1 MCWLIIKPKF
11 KRLDPRWVAVL
22 CTLLSSTSHAATT
35 ESAVKAGFIYNFTKF
50 VEWPAS
56 AGVYA
61 GFNICVIGDNRLE
74 DSLQAIEGKQ
84 AHGKPIHLHMGVKPL
99 NLKSCQIVF
108 LAEDD
113 SRKLRYILKA
123 LSNAPALT
131 VSDSPGFVQLGGM
144 IGLVRDEAHLAFE
157 INLSSVKTA
166 GLHVNAQLLKLA
178 KNIKGLK

>member
-1 MCWLIIKPKF
+1 MCI
-11 KRLDPRWVAVL
+11 RDR
-22 CTLLSSTSHAATT
+22 
-35 ESAVKAGFIYNFTKF
+35 
-50 VEWPAS
+50 
-56 AGVYA
+56 
-61 GFNICVIGDNRLE
+61 
-74 DSLQAIEGKQ
+74 GKQ

-113 SRKLRYILKA
+113 NRKLRYILKA

-178 KNIKGLK
+178 KNIKRLK

>member
-1 MCWLIIKPKF
+1 MLRLIIKLKF
-11 KRLDPRWVAVL
+11 KMLDPRWVAVL
-22 CTLLSSTSHAATT
+22 CALLSSISHAATT

-56 AGVYA
+56 TGVYA

-84 AHGKPIHLHMGVKPL
+84 VHGKSIHLHIGVKPL
-99 NLKSCQIVF
+99 NLRSCQIVF

-113 SRKLRYILKA
+113 SRKLRYILEA
-123 LSNAPALT
+123 LSNAPVLT

-144 IGLVRDEAHLAFE
+144 IGLVRDGTHLAFE
-157 INLSSVKTA
+157 INLSSAKTA